1 MAALNEQFSKDCDAS
16 SDEDAQPDAKAHS
29 TYYSEEQYQQY
40 YTSDQFDSAEAYST
54 NTSSSSSSKKPTYQ
68 QSTAFSTFASTE
80 PEGGDIQE
88 VNNGTGQPRQDLE
101 PLEPLQWEPM
111 APELQSSSPPEEIR
125 QDLARLKEDLAAKAP
140 N

>member
-1 MAALNEQFSKDCDAS
+1 MAALNEQFSNDCDTS

-40 YTSDQFDSAEAYST
+40 YTSDRYDGAE
-54 NTSSSSSSKKPTYQ
+54 
-68 QSTAFSTFASTE
+68 AFSTFTSTE
-80 PEGGDIQE
+80 PKEGDIQE
-88 VNNGTGQPRQDLE
+88 VENGTGKPWQDLE

-111 APELQSSSPPEEIR
+111 APELQSSSLLEEIR
-125 QDLARLKEDLAAKAP
+125 QDLARLKEGLVETAP